1 MTAVR
6 RRRLATIGIILFN
19 VGGILL
25 DAMNLLEG
33 DDLKRIVLVSGLGL
47 VVMNLCMF
55 YLRSRIDVSTE
66 LK

>member
-19 VGGILL
+19 IGGILL
-25 DAMNLLEG
+25 AAINLLEG
-33 DDLKRIVLVSGLGL
+33 EDAKRIALVGGSGL

-55 YLRSRIDVSTE
+55 YLLSHVGVSSE
-66 LK
+66 PK